1 MSKIK
6 PEILWAL
13 HSDEDGFFAQLFVL
27 RAEAEGERQWR
38 SSVECPWRVVRVEIR
53 PVTPKKKVRK

>member
-6 PEILWAL
+6 PVKAWA
-13 HSDEDGFFAQLFVL
+13 VL
-27 RAEAEGERQWR
+27 RKGKIERFGVR
-38 SSVECPWRVVRVEIR
+38 FSLDNMRAVTMPTERIIRVEIR